1 VATVT
6 IKKDV
11 MKKLIQYNF
20 WFLIL
25 LFAVSCKKTEGFNS
39 LSDNKPDVPVTVAN
53 AYDYLPS
60 PTIKASKAENKITIT
75 LQIPEASGRKIKE
88 VTKIAASSTANYTAI
103 YSGTAVGTGT
113 SQLWS
118 NTPIP
123 VNGTSYTFNTTF
135 DEYKTKTA
143 GSATAP
149 ASNAFLNR
157 DFYFLLTLDNGQTV
171 IPMYTRVWVVD

>member
-1 VATVT
+1 
-6 IKKDV
+6 
-11 MKKLIQYNF
+11 MKKLILYNI

-25 LFAVSCKKTEGFNS
+25 VFAVSCKKTGGFNS
-39 LSDNKPDVPVTVAN
+39 LSDNRPDVPITVTN

-75 LQIPEASGRKIKE
+75 LQVPESTGRKIKE
-88 VTKIAASSTANYTAI
+88 ITKIAASTTANYTAI
-103 YSGTAVGTGT
+103 YSGTTVGTGT
-113 SQLWS
+113 TQLWS

-143 GSATAP
+143 GTTTP

-157 DFYFLLTLDNGQTV
+157 DFYFLVTLDNGQTI

>member
-1 VATVT
+1 
-6 IKKDV
+6 
-11 MKKLIQYNF
+11 MKKLIRYNI
-20 WFLIL
+20 WLLIL
-25 LFAVSCKKTEGFNS
+25 VFAVSCKKTGGFNS
-39 LSDNKPDVPVTVAN
+39 LSDIRPDVPITVTN

-75 LQIPEASGRKIKE
+75 LQVPESTGRKIKE
-88 VTKIAASSTANYTAI
+88 ISKIAASTTANYTAI
-103 YSGTAVGTGT
+103 YSGTTVGTGT
-113 SQLWS
+113 TQLWS

-143 GSATAP
+143 GTTTP

-157 DFYFLLTLDNGQTV
+157 DFYFLVTLDNGQTV